1 MDAIERR
8 DADELADA
16 MVGAGGDD
24 ETIVAWANGVRTL
37 GAEIERLRSALR
49 DIATEANEGGVFHL
63 GICADSE
70 HRNAYVMQMAH
81 AALSGATRHD

>member
-1 MDAIERR
+1 MDVIERR

-24 ETIVAWANGVRTL
+24 EMIVLWADGVRTL
-37 GAEIERLRSALR
+37 GTEIDRLRSALR
-49 DIATEANEGGVFHL
+49 DIATEANEGGIFHP

-70 HRNAYVMQMAH
+70 HRNAYVVQMAH
-81 AALSGATRHD
+81 AALQGADAR